1 MGKYGIRMS
10 DKPNFKK
17 KCSGKSPQST
27 TTALTSQTFHLC
39 TCILYI
45 LYIQYIY
52 IYNPILSI
60 LSCSHNQVHIICET
74 SQKKQPFD
82 IWHHVDPTSSK
93 RRFPTSRI
101 HRPTVSPSMM
111 ISAHEKR
118 NEILR
123 LTKIVS

>member
-1 MGKYGIRMS
+1 MGKNGIRMS
-10 DKPNFKK
+10 HKPNFKK

-39 TCILYI
+39 RCILYI
-45 LYIQYIY
+45 HTVYMIY
-52 IYNPILSI
+52 IILYYLYLVALI
-60 LSCSHNQVHIICET
+60 GNQVHIICET
-74 SQKKQPFD
+74 SKKIQPFD
-82 IWHHVDPTSSK
+82 IWHNVDPASSK

-123 LTKIVS
+123 LTKILS